1 MKGLGIDPGKS
12 GGVAVVGDG
21 FAEAAKLAATERD
34 TWDQIRMAAGS
45 CEFAYIEKVHAFP
58 GQGVSS
64 TFKFGQSYGFLRA
77 CLIGAGIPFEAVTP
91 QKWQRSLSCLT
102 KGDKNITKA
111 KAQELFPFFRTFA
124 GGLKITHATAD
135 ALLIAEYGRRRGP
148 QKIGTVDAWIGQQT
162 EQSGGGGASKG

>member
-1 MKGLGIDPGKS
+1 MKVLGIDPGKS

-21 FAEAAKLAATERD
+21 FAEAAKLADTERD

-64 TFKFGQSYGFLRA
+64 TFRFGQSYGFLRA
-77 CLIGAGIPFEAVTP
+77 CLIAAVIPFESVTP

-102 KGDKNITKA
+102 KGDKNVSKA
-111 KAQELFPFFRTFA
+111 KAQELWPD
-124 GGLKITHATAD
+124 LKITHATAD
-135 ALLIAEYGRRRGP
+135 ALLIAEYGRRSRSNVELLEKVEHGDNN
-148 QKIGTVDAWIGQQT
+148 QDDVD
-162 EQSGGGGASKG
+162 